1 VVVLLSRDDG
11 ALTVHVANDGAPL
24 AEGFDLGSASGL
36 GLSIVRTLV
45 TTELAG
51 SIAIRP
57 ASAGDVERS
66 GLARLGEN
74 RGTFVELRVPVSV
87 E

>member
-1 VVVLLSRDDG
+1 
-11 ALTVHVANDGAPL
+11 
-24 AEGFDLGSASGL
+24 
-36 GLSIVRTLV
+36 LSIVRTLV